1 MWLVATISKNRS
13 REKKK
18 SPQAAPLKDLN
29 LLCRE
34 EGASKEG
41 WKRESRK
48 IRDLAK
54 YGVMET
60 KDRNYFKKEVT
71 MSTVERL
78 GEKMLATVVIINE
91 GHFSCLEGASLFSEE
106 VMEK

>member
-1 MWLVATISKNRS
+1 
-13 REKKK
+13 
-18 SPQAAPLKDLN
+18 
-29 LLCRE
+29 
-34 EGASKEG
+34 
-41 WKRESRK
+41 
-48 IRDLAK
+48 
-54 YGVMET
+54 MET